1 MSKAKWE
8 EEREKLLENLG
19 KAELIARESQAEA
32 AVCQNLLE
40 DYYEA
45 ARQAVSKNDINLLPN
60 IAHTHFSPIP
70 TGDSKQWGKLF
81 LYAYKRDA
89 GWLEDT
95 KKALEKIKN
104 VAEKLSVE
112 DNEANAELKQRIIA
126 AAELGLRQHI

>member
-8 EEREKLLENLG
+8 EEREKLLENLR

-60 IAHTHFSPIP
+60 IAHTHFSPIS
-70 TGDSKQWGKLF
+70 TGDSKQWGSFSSMLISEMPV
-81 LYAYKRDA
+81 
-89 GWLEDT
+89 G
-95 KKALEKIKN
+95 
-104 VAEKLSVE
+104 
-112 DNEANAELKQRIIA
+112 
-126 AAELGLRQHI
+126 